1 MASEGRPYHLIGR
14 PVLIQYLFSCLNYRP
29 HPKEKKDR
37 KTKRKLPKK
46 GKHSVKTGVNS
57 INHASGRTGEANSS
71 YYKTFKNMT
80 HI

>member
-1 MASEGRPYHLIGR
+1 M
-14 PVLIQYLFSCLNYRP
+14 
-29 HPKEKKDR
+29 KK
-37 KTKRKLPKK
+37 KNESAKK